1 MGCIATCI
9 RSSSGTRAKIK
20 NISPEGK
27 KTILQQKPQDRLFA
41 HTAGRNSSKRVQ
53 KNSRAIDTTSPE
65 FMELIARFE
74 LATSSLPRMRSTD

>member
-1 MGCIATCI
+1 MGCTATCI
-9 RSSSGTRAKIK
+9 RSSSGTRAKNK
-20 NISPEGK
+20 MFPGRK
-27 KTILQQKPQDRLFA
+27 KDDPA
-41 HTAGRNSSKRVQ
+41 AEAAGPSFCVYGRDSSKRVQ